1 MSLYIPGFDPQPLSV
16 TELGVDTNGHTTWEI
31 QPGQTTGGGDVGF
44 LGTGTF
50 TMLLVADKLNSLF
63 FLATLVEGP
72 SDAVISYVQVA
83 ETCTFSGSLAICDV
97 DANGSTFQNIETIQP
112 FVVAGSAG
120 VVTASPSATAAA
132 TTATSSK
139 SSGQSS
145 GGNSHSSGAA
155 NPTQTAINGS
165 NRVSA
170 AGVAVL
176 AVIGVLMV
184 SVCC

>member
-1 MSLYIPGFDPQPLSV
+1 M
-16 TELGVDTNGHTTWEI
+16 DTNGHTTWEI

-97 DANGSTFQNIETIQP
+97 DANGSTFQNTETIQP

-145 GGNSHSSGAA
+145 GGSSHSSGAA

>member
-1 MSLYIPGFDPQPLSV
+1 M
-16 TELGVDTNGHTTWEI
+16 
-31 QPGQTTGGGDVGF
+31 
-44 LGTGTF
+44 
-50 TMLLVADKLNSLF
+50 
-63 FLATLVEGP
+63 
-72 SDAVISYVQVA
+72 
-83 ETCTFSGSLAICDV
+83 
-97 DANGSTFQNIETIQP
+97 DANGSTFQNTETIQP

-145 GGNSHSSGAA
+145 GGSSYSSGAA

-176 AVIGVLMV
+176 AVIGVSMV